1 MAVVDGLEFN
11 FDDAQDARAY
21 LGEIKRLWAAWVVGL
36 AALFLT
42 SAIFV
47 LVAGVVVVVAL
58 LLLARPLQRRAEMV
72 VPADTVIPATR
83 RGRFANRG
91 THRDKVLR
99 ALVYGEGPIS
109 DAVEMA
115 GATRLWLAGRRL
127 LLAVT
132 FVALFGVVFQFG
144 N

>member
-11 FDDAQDARAY
+11 FDDAQDARTY
-21 LGEIKRLWAAWVVGL
+21 LGEIRKLWAAWLVGL

-42 SAIFV
+42 TAIVV
-47 LVAGVVVVVAL
+47 LVAGVAVIVVL

-72 VPADTVIPATR
+72 VPKDTVIPATR
-83 RGRFANRG
+83 RGRFVSRG

-115 GATRLWLAGRRL
+115 GATRLWLVGRRL

-132 FVALFGVVFQFG
+132 FVALFGVLFEFG